1 MKTGGTGGD
10 DSTAALITPH
20 LDPIAERTVSF
31 DDSMT
36 GSDAKDE
43 EMDEDYDDYL
53 EEKAPAPAVVTP
65 ETPEDAVVSAG
76 RSAGT
81 RSLSR
86 NLAVELDDDTR
97 SVTRNLADELDD
109 VDGPG
114 PAYDDL
120 EDFEDAA
127 DDSRSPVLT
136 TQVTEQTSGNRPP
149 LNGDTPAANKVLGRL
164 YEEMKTSDWGEL
176 FEPTMTRQAV
186 WADLCLEL
194 ARPVNSITI
203 EQVVKEIERFLKALG
218 LRPLEYPS
226 PSTLECWVPA
236 EAGAELWK
244 WKKRLRTAFGVNSFT
259 LDDSRKTRATRE
271 VVDPASVPL
280 PTTPKRTIRENPSR
294 KPTGGVFSASGE
306 RSPYFQ
312 DSHKGH
318 EKQLKTEHD
327 PPQRAPDDSSDEE
340 ADFTGDGGAQM
351 GEYLRQIREVTE
363 SELLNA
369 TPRIEVATHRP
380 LGQIKAFSGTRNKSE
395 NSMQWLRAFVYEM
408 KGTRAS
414 PNDWCMPFELSL
426 RDGHLHWY
434 RQLPKKTKRTWSLL
448 SEAFIKYYCSQ
459 FSQSAETRY
468 YSAKRED
475 KEHVCD
481 YLNRLNGYARNVGI
495 RFESNGR
502 KARDHV
508 KRFLETRGDRGLER
522 RLCHLRIS
530 DRHELE
536 EMIQEILK
544 IDERNSSRE
553 SPLHHARAQDASRRR
568 DDRRRDD

>member
-1 MKTGGTGGD
+1 MKTGGTRGD

-65 ETPEDAVVSAG
+65 ETPEDAVLSAG

-164 YEEMKTSDWGEL
+164 YEEMKKSDWGEL

-186 WADLCLEL
+186 WADLCHEL
-194 ARPVNSITI
+194 ARPVSSITI
-203 EQVVKEIERFLKALG
+203 EQVVKETERFLKALG
-218 LRPLEYPS
+218 FRPLEHPS

-259 LDDSRKTRATRE
+259 LDDSRKTRAARE

-280 PTTPKRTIRENPSR
+280 PMTPKRAIREN
-294 KPTGGVFSASGE
+294 AS
-306 RSPYFQ
+306 
-312 DSHKGH
+312 
-318 EKQLKTEHD
+318 
-327 PPQRAPDDSSDEE
+327 
-340 ADFTGDGGAQM
+340 
-351 GEYLRQIREVTE
+351 
-363 SELLNA
+363 
-369 TPRIEVATHRP
+369 
-380 LGQIKAFSGTRNKSE
+380 
-395 NSMQWLRAFVYEM
+395 
-408 KGTRAS
+408 
-414 PNDWCMPFELSL
+414 
-426 RDGHLHWY
+426 
-434 RQLPKKTKRTWSLL
+434 
-448 SEAFIKYYCSQ
+448 
-459 FSQSAETRY
+459 
-468 YSAKRED
+468 
-475 KEHVCD
+475 
-481 YLNRLNGYARNVGI
+481 
-495 RFESNGR
+495 
-502 KARDHV
+502 
-508 KRFLETRGDRGLER
+508 
-522 RLCHLRIS
+522 
-530 DRHELE
+530 
-536 EMIQEILK
+536 
-544 IDERNSSRE
+544 
-553 SPLHHARAQDASRRR
+553 
-568 DDRRRDD
+568 